1 MGAMFLDEVRIA
13 VRAGAGGDGASTF
26 RREAHVPRGG
36 PDGGDGGRGGS
47 VYLRVDVGQT
57 TLRDFRFK
65 HQFSATPGGRG
76 ERAKRHGKA
85 GEDLFLPVPPGTG
98 VLDAESGALIADL
111 VAVGQEV
118 MIAARRARRA
128 GQRAFRDRDAP
139 GSEAR
144 AEGRAGRGA
153 ARSASS
159 CA

>member
-1 MGAMFLDEVRIA
+1 MPEMFLDEVRIV

-57 TLRDFRFK
+57 TLRDFRYK

-85 GEDLFLPVPPGTG
+85 GDDLHLAVPPGTA
-98 VLDAESGALIADL
+98 VLDPETGGLIADL
-111 VAVGQEV
+111 VAVGQDV
-118 MIAARRARRA
+118 MVAR
-128 GQRAFRDRDAP
+128 G
-139 GSEAR
+139 
-144 AEGRAGRGA
+144 GRGGLGNVHFTT
-153 ARSASS
+153 STHQ
-159 CA
+159 